1 MKFKRYLKPLIYT
14 FIIFSLVV
22 THLGFG
28 IYTIFWH
35 WSNPN
40 FIQWNQLE
48 IKIPEALIAKYDDE
62 DNKSGPLNLYLI
74 GDPGETT
81 ISFSA
86 IERNLTKDYPYK
98 KIHKKLGHL
107 VLEEVPCQH
116 PKTKCKWFKTNIVGK
131 KEVIYTEDIYLLDE
145 NHIISYFGTIDNRR
159 HLIAVFKNLKF
170 HKK

>member
-48 IKIPEALIAKYDDE
+48 IKIPEALIAKYD
-62 DNKSGPLNLYLI
+62 NKSDSLKLYLV
-74 GDPGETT
+74 GDPGKTT

-86 IERNLTKDYPYK
+86 IKTNLTRGYPYE
-98 KIHKKLGHL
+98 KIYKKLGHNL
-107 VLEEVPCQH
+107 LEEVPCQH
-116 PKTKCKWFKTNIVGK
+116 PETKCKWFKTNVAGK
-131 KEVIYTEDIYLLDE
+131 KE
-145 NHIISYFGTIDNRR
+145 II
-159 HLIAVFKNLKF
+159 
-170 HKK
+170 